1 MDNEADTKTGRAI
14 LKSLDNRR
22 LRLILLPTEKCNF
35 RCTYCYETFELGQMS
50 AWVIQG
56 IKNLLA
62 KRAEELRTLEIDWFG
77 GEPLLGMSTIEE
89 ISLYILHL
97 RQQYGFDFCS
107 SMTTNAYLLKP
118 KLLTRL
124 VDLGVKK
131 YQVTLDGYGE
141 FHDRTRQRK
150 NREGSFT
157 NIWQNLLAA
166 RDLPLDYRIMLR
178 IHFSPANLAELPLL
192 IDRIKEEFG
201 NDDRFHVFFK
211 AVGHYGGANDANVAS
226 FGRKSAEKYQSLL
239 LDRLGTKVKGSVL
252 EREQLYVCYASEP
265 NSLVIRPNGKIA
277 KCTVAF
283 EDERNDVGMIHED
296 GSLSF
301 STERLQL
308 WFKGLHSKDKRDLA
322 CPHSQMGE
330 VQVGNSQDVSFQPR
344 IQSG

>member
-35 RCTYCYETFELGQMS
+35 RCTYCYETFELGQMQ
-50 AWVIQG
+50 AGVIQG
-56 IKNLLA
+56 VKNLLA
-62 KRAEELRTLEIDWFG
+62 KRADELSTLEIDWFG
-77 GEPLLGMSTIEE
+77 GEPLLGMRTIEN

-97 RQQYGFDFCS
+97 RHQYGFDFRS

-118 KLLTRL
+118 ALLTQL
-124 VDLGVKK
+124 VNLGVKN

-150 NREGSFT
+150 NRKGSFAT
-157 NIWQNLLAA
+157 IWQNLLAA
-166 RDLPLDYRIMLR
+166 RNLDLDYRIMLR
-178 IHFSPANLAELPLL
+178 VHFSPANLEELPLL
-192 IDRIKEEFG
+192 VDRIKEEFG
-201 NDDRFHVFFK
+201 NDKRFHVFFK
-211 AVGHYGGANDANVAS
+211 AIGHYGGSNDANVAS
-226 FGRKSAEKYQSLL
+226 FGRKSAEKYQGMLL
-239 LDRLGTKVKGSVL
+239 ERLGQTVQGSAL
-252 EREQLYVCYASEP
+252 ERDQLYVCYASEP

-283 EDERNDVGMIHED
+283 DDERNDVGVIRED

-301 STERLQL
+301 YTERLQL
-308 WFKGLHSKDKRDLA
+308 WFKGLHSQDKRDLA
-322 CPHSQMGE
+322 CPHSQMGS
-330 VQVGNSQDVSFQPR
+330 VQASNTRDVIFQTR